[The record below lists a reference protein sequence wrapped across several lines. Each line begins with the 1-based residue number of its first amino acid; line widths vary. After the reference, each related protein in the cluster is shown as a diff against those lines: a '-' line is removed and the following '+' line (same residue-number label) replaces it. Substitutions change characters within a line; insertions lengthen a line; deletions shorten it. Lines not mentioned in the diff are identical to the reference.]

1 MPQNENIVDA
11 SQPRRQVKDLNPAQ
25 IRYVLRTEYDKLKTN
40 AEKAEFLTKTY
51 QLAHDKGP
59 FGEDERRDGSLPQG
73 ILQAHG

>member
-1 MPQNENIVDA
+1 MPHDENIVDA
-11 SQPRRQVKDLNPAQ
+11 PQPRRQLKDLTPAQ
-25 IRYVLRTEYDKLKTN
+25 IRYVLKTEYDKLKTN
-40 AEKAEFLTKTY
+40 AEKAEFLTRTY

>member
-1 MPQNENIVDA
+1 MVFSEYNIND
-11 SQPRRQVKDLNPAQ
+11 SQPRRELKDLSPAQ